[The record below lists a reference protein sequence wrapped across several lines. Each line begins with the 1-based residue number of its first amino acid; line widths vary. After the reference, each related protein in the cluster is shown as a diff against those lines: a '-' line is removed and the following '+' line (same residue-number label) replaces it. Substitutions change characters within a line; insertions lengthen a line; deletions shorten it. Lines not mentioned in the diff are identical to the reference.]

1 MLKYQNKIEKL
12 IKELCPDG
20 VEYWKLG
27 EAVNIL
33 DNLRKPISK
42 SKREKGNIPYYGANG
57 IQDYVKDYIFDGTFL
72 LLGEDGSVVNSDG
85 SPVLNWVTGKI
96 WVNNHAHV
104 LSEKKNVALLRY
116 IYFYLECIDVTDI
129 VRGMPPKINQQNL
142 RNIKIPLPPLD
153 IQKEIVKILNEFT
166 ELEAEL
172 EAELESRKK
181 QYEYYKN
188 SLLSFENGI
197 AVETLGDV
205 CDVVSGGTPSKKN
218 SEYWVGGTVK
228 WLGSTVCQNRKTIDN
243 ITGYITEEGLARSSA
258 RIMKKE
264 TTLIA
269 LVGATIGKTAFL
281 PFEAAIN
288 QNIAGIFPKDTSVLH
303 PSYVY
308 YVCTTLYPKFF
319 ALTQGTQF
327 AMASISFVRS
337 LQIPIPPL
345 SEQKRIVS
353 ILDKFDSLV
362 NDISIGLPAELKAR
376 RKQYEYYR
384 NKLLTFKEYGK

>member
-1 MLKYQNKIEKL
+1 MKNSRREKL

-20 VEYWKLG
+20 VEYRRLG

-42 SKREKGNIPYYGANG
+42 SKREKGTIPYYGANG

-72 LLGEDGSVVNSDG
+72 LVGEDGSVVNSDG
-85 SPVLNWVTGKI
+85 SPVLNWATGKI

-104 LSEKKNVALLRY
+104 LSEKKDLALLRFV
-116 IYFYLECIDVTDI
+116 YFYLQCIDVTDI

-142 RNIKIPLPPLD
+142 RNIRIPLPPLD

-172 EAELESRKK
+172 KAELESRKK
-181 QYEYYKN
+181 QYEYYRN
-188 SLLSFENGI
+188 SLLTFGDKIERL
-197 AVETLGDV
+197 ALVDV
-205 CDVVSGGTPSKKN
+205 CESISAGGDLPSRYIRGVLPAEDCIYPIYSN
-218 SEYWVGGTVK
+218 GSEDKALYGFTDSYKVDRDAV
-228 WLGSTVCQNRKTIDN
+228 TI
-243 ITGYITEEGLARSSA
+243 SA
-258 RIMKKE
+258 RGTIGYHAVRKARF
-264 TTLIA
+264 TPIVRLITLIPDA
-269 LVGATIGKTAFL
+269 NFLTPEFLNQVLYTTEIGHTGGSI
-281 PFEAAIN
+281 P
-288 QNIAGIFPKDTSVLH
+288 Q
-303 PSYVY
+303 
-308 YVCTTLYPKFF
+308 
-319 ALTQGTQF
+319 LTVPNV
-327 AMASISFVRS
+327 SKIK
-337 LQIPIPPL
+337 IPIPPL

-362 NDISIGLPAELKAR
+362 NDISIGLPAELNAR